1 MNIASCIPVMLLMV
15 FLASC
20 SQVILKKAASRQY
33 ASRLAYFA
41 NWRTASAYGIFFGT
55 TLVGVYLYRYVSLSL
70 AGAIE
75 TAAYVFV
82 PLLDRVVLKTRISR
96 RTLFANALIVVGI
109 LLCSYS
115 SL

>member
-1 MNIASCIPVMLLMV
+1 MSIASCIPIMLLMV

-33 ASRLAYFA
+33 ASRLAHFA
-41 NWRTASAYGIFFGT
+41 NWRTALAYGIFFST
-55 TLVGVYLYRYVSLSL
+55 TLVGVYLYRYVSLGL

-82 PLLDRVVLKTRISR
+82 PLLDRIVLKTSITR
-96 RTLFANALIVVGI
+96 RTMFANALIIAGI
-109 LLCSYS
+109 VICSYS